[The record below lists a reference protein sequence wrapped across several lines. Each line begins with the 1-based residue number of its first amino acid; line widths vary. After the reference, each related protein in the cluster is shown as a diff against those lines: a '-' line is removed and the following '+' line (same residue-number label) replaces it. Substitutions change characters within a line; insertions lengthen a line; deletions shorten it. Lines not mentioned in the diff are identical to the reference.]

1 LGKGQQYLDNSDQ
14 VRDEGQQWPDNLN
27 RVTRVTLGRNLEE
40 AKGDASSKRLA
51 PQWSLRGITKTQRHR
66 LQKMHQSELAEKR
79 EEEQRDLWFNRIRPM
94 MKVKQTWREKRLAR
108 EKNGNSSGSSSE
120 EEVGVTSDN

>member
-1 LGKGQQYLDNSDQ
+1 
-14 VRDEGQQWPDNLN
+14 
-27 RVTRVTLGRNLEE
+27 
-40 AKGDASSKRLA
+40 
-51 PQWSLRGITKTQRHR
+51 
-66 LQKMHQSELAEKR
+66 MHQSELAEKR

-94 MKVKQTWREKRLAR
+94 MKVKQTWHEKRLAR

>member
-1 LGKGQQYLDNSDQ
+1 M
-14 VRDEGQQWPDNLN
+14 
-27 RVTRVTLGRNLEE
+27 
-40 AKGDASSKRLA
+40 
-51 PQWSLRGITKTQRHR
+51 
-66 LQKMHQSELAEKR
+66 QKMHQSELAEKR

-108 EKNGNSSGSSSE
+108 EKNGNSSGSSSG